1 MMARMGRRQSGQVA
15 LWAAQGSMHSLQK
28 ECLQGFSRAASASGL
43 RQMVQ
48 VSCLGSSAGSSRRG
62 WLIVL
67 AAARAWGCSSS
78 AGRCSD
84 DERVSSASGPQHLPR
99 RSTAEPQRLAVHQ
112 RHLNA
117 LCSTRRT
124 SMLCL
129 QPERP
134 QHLTCPQKDLDIS
147 SSTSRTG
154 VPHLP
159 PRRTSRL
166 SCHRKD
172 FDVSRSTGRTST
184 SHLPLA
190 TPPRTFQQ
198 WDLNLSSVTSR
209 TERRLDAQGIYSQLP
224 FVRSSGDS
232 DSVVTSHGSWGAP
245 DGSTGGDNNLEEE
258 KKRLCSASS
267 EKVKIQRRLQCQ
279 REKQMDLLLWV
290 YFKMLMCRVL
300 IVLAAKL
307 ERSQCAGAAR
317 AAAPQGG

>member
-62 WLIVL
+62 WLIVP

-99 RSTAEPQRLAVHQ
+99 RSMAEPQRLAVHQ

-117 LCSTRRT
+117 LRSTR
-124 SMLCL
+124 
-129 QPERP
+129 
-134 QHLTCPQKDLDIS
+134 
-147 SSTSRTG
+147 STS
-154 VPHLP
+154 VLCLP

-232 DSVVTSHGSWGAP
+232 DSVVISHGSWGAP
-245 DGSTGGDNNLEEE
+245 DGSTGGGNVTVVR
-258 KKRLCSASS
+258 KR
-267 EKVKIQRRLQCQ
+267 
-279 REKQMDLLLWV
+279 
-290 YFKMLMCRVL
+290 
-300 IVLAAKL
+300 
-307 ERSQCAGAAR
+307 
-317 AAAPQGG
+317 